1 MDIAGKVI
9 DICDRLKIPYI
20 FKASYRK
27 AMSQYLSILASE
39 TEIEGVDL
47 AAAEGPLVQ

>member
-1 MDIAGKVI
+1 MPFELVEQSI
-9 DICDRLKIPYI
+9 RNYLEE
-20 FKASYRK
+20 ASYRK